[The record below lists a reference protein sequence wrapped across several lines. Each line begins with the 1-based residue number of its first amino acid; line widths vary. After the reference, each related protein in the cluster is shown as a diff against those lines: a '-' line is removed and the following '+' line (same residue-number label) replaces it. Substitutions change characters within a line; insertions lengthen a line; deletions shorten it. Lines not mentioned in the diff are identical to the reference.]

1 MTPTLIGIATL
12 LLGFWLTLRRG
23 PMALLCAVLALGLLE
38 GSAGVILTS
47 IGGSSIPPGRIMLG
61 FLILSCFLQVKD
73 DAGQLQRAIGD
84 NIWLVIF
91 CLYGFVS
98 AFLLPRIF
106 AGQIDVVP
114 LRPAGLR
121 HLLDVFPLHFS
132 PQNITT
138 AVYLIG
144 TGLAA
149 LCSYLAVARAKDLRP
164 IVTVAV
170 AITVTHAV
178 LGIMG
183 VALKGTPW
191 DLIVDFFRNG
201 SYAQLNQRTESF
213 IRING
218 LLPEPSSF
226 AQFGFAWFVICFE
239 LWLRH
244 IRPAA
249 TGFAAALMA
258 VVLVLSTSSTA
269 YVGLAGYAFVFAC
282 RAACVPAYLRADKLL
297 AIGAAALLGFA
308 IVGLM
313 LIASSEIAQAFETM
327 LRQMTVEKAD
337 SLSGQ
342 QRAFWAK
349 QGLDAFAASYGL
361 GIGAGSFRSS
371 SIATAILGGMGVVG
385 FISFTAYLLKLG
397 WPRRAE
403 HPEDEAID
411 IADAAGWAAMVTLIP
426 AMVMQASPDP
436 GMDFACLA
444 GIAIGLRSRFV
455 TVRRS
460 IDRRLGSATDS
471 AAPRQA
477 GWRHVSR

>member
-1 MTPTLIGIATL
+1 MTPTLIGIATV
-12 LLGFWLTLRRG
+12 LLGIWLTLRRG

-38 GSAGVILTS
+38 GSAAVILSS
-47 IGGSSIPPGRIMLG
+47 IGGSSIPPGRVMLG
-61 FLILSCFLQVKD
+61 FLVLSCFFQVKD
-73 DAGQLQRAIGD
+73 DVGQLRQAISD
-84 NIWLVIF
+84 NAWLVIF
-91 CLYGFVS
+91 CLYGFIS

-106 AGQIDVVP
+106 ARQIDVVP

-149 LCSYLAVARAKDLRP
+149 LCSYLAVARVRDLRP
-164 IVTVAV
+164 IVTVAI

-191 DLIVDFFRNG
+191 DLVVDFFRNG

-226 AQFGFAWFVICFE
+226 AQFGFAWFVLCFE

-244 IRPAA
+244 IRPTA
-249 TGFAAALMA
+249 TGLAAALMA
-258 VVLVLSTSSTA
+258 VVLIFSTSSTA
-269 YVGLAGYAFVFAC
+269 YVGLAGYALVLTC
-282 RAACVPAYLRADKLL
+282 RAATAPPYLSADKLL
-297 AIGAAALLGFA
+297 TIGGAALIGMM

-313 LIASSEIAQAFETM
+313 LVTSSEIAHAFETM
-327 LRQMTVEKAD
+327 FRQMTVEKAD

-349 QGLDAFAASYGL
+349 QGLDAFSASFGL
-361 GIGAGSFRSS
+361 GVGAGSFRSS

-385 FISFTAYLLKLG
+385 IVSFIGYLLKLA
-397 WPRRAE
+397 WPRRAK
-403 HPEDEAID
+403 HMKDEAID
-411 IADAAGWAAMVTLIP
+411 IADAAGWTAMVTLIP

-444 GIAIGLRSRFV
+444 GVAIALKSRV
-455 TVRRS
+455 TSAPRPL
-460 IDRRLGSATDS
+460 DRRPG
-471 AAPRQA
+471 AAIASEVPRRA